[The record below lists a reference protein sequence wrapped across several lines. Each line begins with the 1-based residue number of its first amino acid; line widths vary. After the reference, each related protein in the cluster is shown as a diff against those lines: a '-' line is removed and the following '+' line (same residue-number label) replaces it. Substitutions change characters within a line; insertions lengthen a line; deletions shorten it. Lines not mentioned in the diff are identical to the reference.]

1 MYLSGSKVGTP
12 SYLAPEV
19 LQNEEYGP
27 AVDVWGAGCILLEML
42 TLDFLWERRGL
53 LSVSRDGR
61 AIALARD
68 DGVIEL
74 FDAESRSRTLEQE
87 IAERIGRCAFR
98 PDARDLLG
106 IQGKVVAQHT
116 CCFLCRDRCLT
127 RGHAGHR
134 RNVIEQRGD
143 IVK

>member
-53 LSVSRDGR
+53 LSVQVS
-61 AIALARD
+61 
-68 DGVIEL
+68 
-74 FDAESRSRTLEQE
+74 
-87 IAERIGRCAFR
+87 
-98 PDARDLLG
+98 LLL
-106 IQGKVVAQHT
+106 QLVR
-116 CCFLCRDRCLT
+116 L
-127 RGHAGHR
+127 
-134 RNVIEQRGD
+134 
-143 IVK
+143 